1 MHGGNV
7 STNQKMLKCKTCG
20 RPTPHLVDRPN
31 HILHLLLSVVTAG
44 LWLIVWLFVG
54 AGEKKATCTVCGSK
68 YKRRL
73 FESV

>member
-1 MHGGNV
+1 M

-31 HILHLLLSVVTAG
+31 HILHLLLSVVTLG
-44 LWLIVWLFVG
+44 LWLIVWLLIG
-54 AGEKKATCTVCGSK
+54 AGEKKAICTVCGSK